1 MSDDQR
7 LDRARKA
14 RKTSTRKRPTGRTP
28 RNSPYSG
35 IDFGDATAPAKSAP
49 AVGLETEQTSLFV
62 REPNEVDAPII
73 TIFDQAAV
81 LRQLRLAAAAD
92 DTFGEYDIQV
102 TPAASSDEQARIDRL
117 RALASQHSQRPL
129 VVGDVVMINR
139 IRQLRIECPGFGS
152 VAAIIERA
160 AALST
165 ATGTG
170 LGFPA
175 ILLVGPPGLG
185 KTHFGRRLATA
196 LNSETHAFSCATN
209 SDAQALLVGHPP
221 TWRGS
226 RMGVL
231 TEALLGGETGN
242 PLIILDEVDKFVTH
256 SSEKPF
262 HSLLTLLEPENASS
276 LLDEYLRVEFDL
288 SRCLIIATANDIHA
302 LPTFILDRFLVV
314 EIAMPDGE
322 ALRDIARRIAADMI
336 AGYRHMFA
344 PVSEPVIER
353 LARTNPRGIRRLVG
367 LALGYAADQGRRYL
381 EVSDV
386 TAAEACMDF
395 AATSRPIGFL
405 GGRSRHSLD

>member
-1 MSDDQR
+1 M
-7 LDRARKA
+7 
-14 RKTSTRKRPTGRTP
+14 TSTRKRPTGRTP

-35 IDFGDATAPAKSAP
+35 IDLGDPAAPAKPASAML
-49 AVGLETEQTSLFV
+49 LETAQAPHFV
-62 REPNEVDAPII
+62 REPHEVEAPAIS
-73 TIFDQAAV
+73 IFDRIAV
-81 LRQLRLAAAAD
+81 LRQLRLAAATD
-92 DTFGEYDIQV
+92 DTFGEYDLQV
-102 TPAASSDEQARIDRL
+102 PPAASSDEQARIDRL
-117 RALASQHSQRPL
+117 RALAGQHDQRPL
-129 VVGDVVMINR
+129 VVGDVAMLDR
-139 IRQLRIECPGFGS
+139 LRRLRIECPGFGG

-160 AALST
+160 AALSM

-185 KTHFGRRLATA
+185 KTHFGRRVATA

-209 SDAQALLVGHPP
+209 SDAQALIIGHPP

-262 HSLLTLLEPENASS
+262 HSLLALLEPENASK

-288 SRCLIIATANDIHA
+288 SRCLIIATANDLQA

-314 EIAMPDGE
+314 EIAVPDGE
-322 ALRDIARRIAADMI
+322 TLRDIARRIAADMI
-336 AGYRHMFA
+336 AHYRHMFA
-344 PVSEPVIER
+344 PVSEPVIHR
-353 LARTNPRGIRRLVG
+353 LARTNPRGIRRLFG
-367 LALGYAADQGRRYL
+367 LALGYAAAQGRLHL

-386 TAAEACMDF
+386 TAAEACTAS

-405 GGRSRHSLD
+405 GGRNHHAVD